1 LATKPRGTP
10 GRRRAAA
17 VQAAATAALEPL
29 LQALAGFVLD
39 SGLSV
44 RELEVLFRSAAV
56 HSVAARQR
64 ASGQRVNISG
74 IAATTGIPR
83 AEISQILQAA
93 KRGAATRPIAP
104 SPINRILAAWHE
116 EPGYQKKNGQPLDL
130 RVFGPAPSFEA
141 LVSSHGAGLPV
152 RAVLDELVR
161 VGSLT
166 TSSCDLVRAKRSRTS
181 DVLSKPKVSGF
192 AGKAED
198 LLCMTA
204 ETLRANWTQHH
215 LLPLHEIS
223 LPEFSLGNYRIND
236 LTTIDHMTADE
247 ASYVSAQRQFSIS
260 LLAAAPFAPLDRPSG
275 EVFRKHLR
283 RSRRRTQAK

>member
-1 LATKPRGTP
+1 
-10 GRRRAAA
+10 

-29 LQALAGFVLD
+29 LQTLAGFVLD

-161 VGSLT
+161 VGVSSFVGTQRVHASSFSSIRNEMGPREMDNFSEVAAQLLSVFST
-166 TSSCDLVRAKRSRTS
+166 TGHPQRHDFLSGISEAVIETSQLPIFRREVVARTADFISAMRDNLTS
-181 DVLSKPKVSGF
+181 DEVSPKARG
-192 AGKAED
+192 AGG
-198 LLCMTA
+198 
-204 ETLRANWTQHH
+204 R
-215 LLPLHEIS
+215 
-223 LPEFSLGNYRIND
+223 R
-236 LTTIDHMTADE
+236 
-247 ASYVSAQRQFSIS
+247 SIS
-260 LLAAAPFAPLDRPSG
+260 LTIIYKEGLPAGVDS
-275 EVFRKHLR
+275 ESMELR
-283 RSRRRTQAK
+283 RNLRRLSKHRI